1 MLKENLF
8 IAENQGLDV
17 DEQKKNDILSFIKS
31 CKNFQDFIRKLEE
44 ENLIWYFIGPL
55 HKDENIKEQVSSKWK
70 EEFQKFEQSINAT
83 HKKFAE
89 SLPSENFLVY
99 TTQDNE
105 FKIRFENKEKPIEI
119 STLLRASDEGKVY
132 NLSLGKDSQI
142 TATKKGSE
150 RHYDFTGSSSC
161 EMTINWQAKDS
172 KGNSIDCS
180 MTVEVNS
187 KGIKRVI
194 DEPKF
199 GEITDPEEVL
209 KLVEQNK
216 EVFIN
221 GKTLYQTFTDMVK
234 SVNEQQTP
242 ADETFTKDSPQS
254 ATPSSSGYSSLNT
267 PSSRRSSL
275 SISSEVS
282 DGDEVFESDTFNDE
296 EEHKQGGKGLED
308 RVAELEKEN
317 TYLKKENAELKS
329 HNTKIIQEVDE
340 ELSKLTEEKQDL
352 AKEFTRLKDELK
364 RKEKELAEKDKDIEQ
379 LAQKVTVLE
388 QSQKDKN
395 ARITDL
401 INQLKDKES
410 EIQSTNRINEEQQEK
425 LEQSEAKLSALEK
438 KNANLENNL
447 KEISVEGSQDNHEK
461 QLAEQ
466 LMEAKN
472 ENEKLTDTA
481 NQLAEELNQLQKEVL
496 EEKIRQLEPGRSLA
510 DEFSEV
516 NAKVATSTQTEAKYE
531 SRGIQASNHETTV
544 PKTQDQGTQAADKSS
559 SKRISKLGKENKSL
573 TRDKLMISEQL
584 KQKTKEIDELKKN
597 LKQLQEENTQ
607 LRQKATKDKEVNASS
622 STDQKKTNTVE
633 VQTDVQMND
642 FRDLYDKEG
651 KYVRTELSDPNTVP
665 AKTTEKSTPSKG

>member
-573 TRDKLMISEQL
+573 ARDKLMISEQL